1 MRYALPLLAACT
13 ALALPAAA
21 QVSWYAGISGGQ
33 SRTDRE
39 LVRNRESTLLFASD
53 VHTDFDARDSAWKGY
68 VGVRFRRWLG
78 LEVSYAD
85 LGSHRMDTRL
95 QGGTPSAPAAIIIDR
110 EVTGVGVDAV
120 FFLPLAGDRLDLFA
134 KVGTFRSR
142 LEATAS
148 LEGNIEFSGGS
159 GERSRATKRTEQVGH
174 YGLGMQ
180 YWVTPNLA
188 IRAEWERYD
197 SIGKAFEVGGS
208 GTTGQADTDAGFV
221 GVSWRF

>member
-1 MRYALPLLAACT
+1 MKYALALFAACS

-21 QVSWYAGISGGQ
+21 QVSWYAGLAAGQ

-39 LVRNRESTLLFASD
+39 LVANRESTLLFASD
-53 VHTDFDARDSAWKGY
+53 IHTDFDSRDTAWKAFG
-68 VGVRFRRWLG
+68 GVRFQRWIG

-85 LGSHRMDTRL
+85 LGSHRMNTSL
-95 QGGTPSAPAAIIIDR
+95 QGGTPPSPAAIIIDR
-110 EVTGVGVDAV
+110 QVSGFGVDAV

-134 KVGTFRSR
+134 KVGAYRSR

-148 LEGNIEFSGGS
+148 LEGNIQFSSGS
-159 GERSRATKRTEQVGH
+159 GERSRSTTRTENVPH
-174 YGLGMQ
+174 YGLGLQ
-180 YWVTPNLA
+180 YWVSPNVA

-197 SIGKAFEVGGS
+197 SIGKAFEVGGT
-208 GTTGQADTDAGFV
+208 GTTGEADTDAGFI